1 MTTSFFDSI
10 DTVSVPRDGET
21 RDAKTSLRALEEKV
35 DRLEAQRTA
44 LGDKGAEVTLKDH
57 DMYDDGAVGVITSN
71 RFQDW
76 ETGDEFVYINVRVT
90 ADGTVLEQPKDVKA
104 RPSAKVY
111 GWNVAHFVKNHKA
124 IELDER
130 IATLT
135 ERHAKLLDVDD
146 AS

>member
-1 MTTSFFDSI
+1 MKSFLDSI

-21 RDAKTSLRALEEKV
+21 RDPKTSLRALEAQV
-35 DRLEAQRTA
+35 DRLDAQRRN
-44 LGDKGAEVTLKDH
+44 LGDKGAEVTIVNH
-57 DMYDDGAVGVITSN
+57 DMYDDGAIGVITSAV
-71 RFQDW
+71 FEDW
-76 ETGDEFVYINVRVT
+76 STGDNFVYVNVRVT

-111 GWNVAHFVKNHKA
+111 TWQVSKFVKNPFA

-135 ERHAKLLDVDD
+135 ERHLKLMESQD

>member
-1 MTTSFFDSI
+1 MKSFLDSI

-21 RDAKTSLRALEEKV
+21 RDPKTSLRALEAQV
-35 DRLEAQRTA
+35 DRLDAQRRN
-44 LGDKGAEVTLKDH
+44 LGDKGAEVTIVNH
-57 DMYDDGAVGVITSN
+57 DMWDDGAVGVITSPE
-71 RFQDW
+71 FEDW
-76 ETGDEFVYINVRVT
+76 STGDKFVYVNVRVT

-111 GWNVAHFVKNHKA
+111 TWQVSHFVKNQFA

-135 ERHAKLLDVDD
+135 ERHLKLMESKD
-146 AS
+146 AN

>member
-1 MTTSFFDSI
+1 MAMSFFDSI

-57 DMYDDGAVGVITSN
+57 DMWDDGAVGVITSGAY
-71 RFQDW
+71 QDW
-76 ETGDEFVYINVRVT
+76 ETGDQFVYVNVLVD
-90 ADGTVLEQPKDVKA
+90 AQANVLVQPKDVKA

-111 GWNVAHFVKNHKA
+111 GWNVAHFVKNAFA
-124 IELDER
+124 IQLDER

-135 ERHAKLLDVDD
+135 ERHAELLDTND